1 MCFSTKGTYIFPFD
15 FFCDHIC
22 LEMEMDNVECV
33 MSCVCYET
41 ALEIIVGDAL
51 MSA

>member
-1 MCFSTKGTYIFPFD
+1 MFISTKGTNIFPFD
-15 FFCDHIC
+15 ICCDHIC
-22 LEMEMDNVECV
+22 LEIEMEKVECV
-33 MSCVCYET
+33 TSYVCYEA